1 MTNDATKKYAEKFNN
16 IIDFIYKNLDED
28 LSIEQLSTVA
38 NFSKY
43 HFHRQFSVY
52 MGISVY
58 RFIQLLRLKKASYQ
72 LVFNQDIKVI
82 DIALDSGF
90 ENHESFSRSFKN
102 NFNQTPSQFRKKPE
116 WKSWHKKYNFIKYKG
131 NNTMQVEI
139 VDFEETKVAA
149 LEHRGDPELLNDS
162 VQIFIKWRKESGL
175 SPIVSSN
182 SYGLVYDDP
191 NNSVPEKFR
200 FDICGSVKNDVPENA
215 DKIINKTIPGGKC
228 AVLRH
233 IGSHDLMPSKIY
245 DLYGKWL
252 PESKE
257 ELRDFPM
264 FFHYVNLLPE
274 VSESELITDIYLP
287 LK

>member
-1 MTNDATKKYAEKFNN
+1 MTNDATQKYTEKFNKV
-16 IIDFIYKNLDED
+16 ISFIYQNLDDD
-28 LSIEQLSTVA
+28 LTIEKLSAVA
-38 NFSKY
+38 SFSKY

-58 RFIQLLRLKKASYQ
+58 KFIQLLRLKKASYQ
-72 LVFNQDIKVI
+72 LVFNQEIKVV

-90 ENHESFSRSFKN
+90 ENHESFSRSFKKH
-102 NFNQTPSQFRKKPE
+102 FNQTPSQFRKSPE
-116 WKSWHKKYNFIKYKG
+116 WKPWHEQYNFIQYKG
-131 NNTMQVEI
+131 NNIMQVEI
-139 VDFEETKVAA
+139 LNVKETKIAV

-162 VQIFIKWRKESGL
+162 VQQFISWRKESGL

-191 NNSVPEKFR
+191 NNTEPDKFR
-200 FDICGSVKNDVPENA
+200 FDICGSVTSDVPKNSY
-215 DKIINKTIPGGKC
+215 KIINKIIPSGKC
-228 AVLRH
+228 AVIRH

-257 ELRDFPM
+257 ELRDFPL
-264 FFHYVNLLPE
+264 FFHYINLLPD
-274 VSESELITDIYLP
+274 VDESELITDIYLP
-287 LK
+287 LQ

>member
-1 MTNDATKKYAEKFNN
+1 MTNDATKQYAERFNK
-16 IIDFIYKNLDED
+16 ICDFIYNNLDED
-28 LSIEQLSTVA
+28 LSIEKLSKVA

-58 RFIQLLRLKKASYQ
+58 RFIQLLRLKRASYQ
-72 LVFNQDIKVI
+72 LVFNQDTKVI

-90 ENHESFSRSFKN
+90 ENHESFSRSFKK
-102 NFNQTPSQFRKKPE
+102 NFKQTPSQFRKKPE
-116 WKSWHKKYNFIKYKG
+116 WKPWHEKYNLIKYKG
-131 NNTMQVEI
+131 NNIMQAEI
-139 VDFEETKVAA
+139 VDFEETKVAV

-162 VQIFIKWRKESGL
+162 IQKFIEWRKESGL
-175 SPIVSSN
+175 SPVKSSN

-191 NNSVPEKFR
+191 NNTEPEKFR
-200 FDICGSVKNDVPENA
+200 FDICGSVRYEIPANTH
-215 DKIINKTIPGGKC
+215 KIITKTIPGGRC

-233 IGSHDLMPSKIY
+233 TGSHDLMHSKIY
-245 DLYGKWL
+245 DLYWNWL

-264 FFHYVNLLPE
+264 FFHYINLLPE
-274 VSESELITDIYLP
+274 VAESELLTDIYLP